1 MRPLPWIAT
10 VAAILLLLSGC
21 ATLTKS
27 SSQSVTINTKPPG
40 AECWLEREGKLIAVV
55 NPTPGTISIEK
66 DKDVI
71 RVVCKKEGFLENDG
85 ELASK
90 FEAMTFGNIIFG
102 GIIGVGVD
110 AASGAMH
117 EYPPLVTLTLIPAEF
132 ATAEAR
138 DAFFDQLKADLLV
151 ESEAVKERIS
161 RQCRD
166 DADCEHQLKAVA
178 EAKQKK
184 LDAIEVKRLEAR
196 IANPS
201 AGQ

>member
-1 MRPLPWIAT
+1 MRPLPGVAT
-10 VAAILLLLSGC
+10 VVAILLLLSAC

-27 SSQSVTINTKPPG
+27 SSQSVTINTKPSG
-40 AECWLEREGKLIAVV
+40 AECSLEREGTLIAVV
-55 NPTPGTISIEK
+55 NPTPGTISVEK

-71 RVVCKKEGFLENDG
+71 RVVCKKEGYLDNDG
-85 ELASK
+85 ELVSK

-102 GIIGVGVD
+102 GLIGVGVD

-117 EYPPLVTLTLIPAEF
+117 EYPPLVTITLIPVEF
-132 ATAEAR
+132 ASVEAR

-151 ESEAVKERIS
+151 ESEAVRERIS

-166 DADCEHQLKAVA
+166 DVDCEHQLKAVA
-178 EAKQKK
+178 EAKQKQ
-184 LDAIEVKRLEAR
+184 LDEIEAKRLEAR

>member
-1 MRPLPWIAT
+1 MRRLCWLAV
-10 VAAILLLLSGC
+10 VASIPLLLSGC

-27 SSQSVTINTKPPG
+27 SSQSVTINTKPSG
-40 AECWLEREGKLIAVV
+40 AECTLEREGQLIAVV
-55 NPTPGTISIEK
+55 NPTPGTISVEK

-71 RVVCKKEGFLENDG
+71 RVVCKKEGFLDNAG

-117 EYPPLVTLTLIPAEF
+117 EYPPLLTITLIPTEF
-132 ATAEAR
+132 ASAEAR
-138 DAFFDQLKADLLV
+138 DAFFERLKADFLV
-151 ESEAVKERIS
+151 ESDAVKERINT
-161 RQCRD
+161 QCQD
-166 DADCEHQLKAVA
+166 DVDCERQLKALE
-178 EAKQKK
+178 EARRIK
-184 LDAIEVKRLEAR
+184 LDEIEAKRLEAR

-201 AGQ
+201 VGP